1 MEYEIVLELSSEF
14 PVLLLW
20 ETMGIQRSSFYHWK
34 KRLTNPAP
42 KTKALADN
50 IILFWEYHIKYPSHG
65 YRWLNAKIK
74 LDTGLNV
81 SDPYAH
87 KCCRLAGIKN
97 KLKHYRYKRPSEPRK
112 VYPNLLLAG
121 IDIDGP
127 TQCIVSDMTAFHV
140 KGIYYELTLYMDLWN
155 NEILSRL
162 LSAKCRDRMTYIIG
176 LNDLIELKKQYLE
189 YQTVPHSNQGSVYA
203 SKNYNDL
210 LGPCC
215 IIYSMSRAGTPTD
228 NAAME
233 SINGW
238 IKSELFTNFHL
249 QGENV
254 QEEMEA
260 YIKFFNEER
269 PAYSLGY
276 LTPKRYRE
284 TYAAI
289 Q

>member
-1 MEYEIVLELSSEF
+1 
-14 PVLLLW
+14 
-20 ETMGIQRSSFYHWK
+20 MGIQRSSFYYWK
-34 KRLTNPAP
+34 KRLADPAP

-50 IILFWEYHIKYPSHG
+50 ITLFRKYHIKYPSHG

-74 LDTGLNV
+74 LDTGIDI

-87 KCCRLAGIKN
+87 KCCKLAGIKSRS
-97 KLKHYRYKRPSEPRK
+97 KHYRYKKPGEPRK
-112 VYPNLLLAG
+112 VYPNLILAG
-121 IDIDGP
+121 MDIDGP
-127 TQCIVSDMTAFHV
+127 MQCIVSDMTAFRV
-140 KGIYYELTLYMDLWN
+140 NGIYYELTLYMDLWN
-155 NEILSRL
+155 NEILSHS
-162 LSAKCRDRMTYIIG
+162 LSAKRGDRMTYISG
-176 LNDLIELKKQYLE
+176 LKDVMKLKKQHPE
-189 YQTVPHSNQGSVYA
+189 YQTVLHSDQGSVYA

-210 LGPCC
+210 LGSCG
-215 IIYSMSRAGTPTD
+215 IIHSMSRAGTPTD

-238 IKSELFTNFHL
+238 IKSELFTDFHL
-249 QGENV
+249 RGENI

-276 LTPKRYRE
+276 LTPRQYRE
-284 TYAAI
+284 TYAAV